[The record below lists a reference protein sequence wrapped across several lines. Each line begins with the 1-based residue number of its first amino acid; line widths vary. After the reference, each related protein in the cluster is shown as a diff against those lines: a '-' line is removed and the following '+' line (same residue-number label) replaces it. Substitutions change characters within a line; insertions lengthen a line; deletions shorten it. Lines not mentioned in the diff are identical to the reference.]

1 MVLWILICLW
11 FFFCIGLIE
20 VYISCL
26 VGIVFFFEYGL
37 DSMVIICY
45 VDIVMYIVKEGGW
58 G

>member
-1 MVLWILICLW
+1 MVLRILIRLR
-11 FFFCIGLIE
+11 FFFRIGLIE

-37 DSMVIICY
+37 DSTVIIRY
-45 VDIVMYIVKEGGW
+45 VDIVMYIAKEGGR